1 MNKSLRSSALVVV
14 LCLSAS
20 AFLPSVAIAQ
30 AAPPP
35 ASPQSTQS
43 VQDQLKK
50 EEQAN
55 KQQAKA
61 EKDKRKAL
69 KQQDKAAKAAKKAGT
84 AAPAAMQ

>member
-1 MNKSLRSSALVVV
+1 MNKHL
-14 LCLSAS
+14 LSATLAFAVTAT
-20 AFLPSVAIAQ
+20 AFLPMAAFAQ
-30 AAPPP
+30 TAPAPVT
-35 ASPQSTQS
+35 PQSTQS

-69 KQQDKAAKAAKKAGT
+69 KQQDKAEKAAKKAGT
-84 AAPAAMQ
+84 TPPPTAQ